1 MIDRTDPTSERTD
14 SASDAGGDESP
25 LSRRTVLRGVGS
37 VLAAGSASATVGSA
51 TTQDRPLTVE
61 TTSVEVLDDEHGD
74 GGHRHGSDGQ
84 QLKTTGRISGMED
97 IGCERCELGAQVKP
111 VGHDSWYGGV
121 QTVQHTPQN
130 SMRVTVTVVLS
141 NVRAGKY
148 ECRLCA
154 RPILGDAATSLSVG
168 NTVTLTLGG
177 GASTNPGPDD
187 KDSVKNPRKLRRAA
201 RRRCPCSLSHPN
213 RTHLTVTGG
222 GGGDV
227 RDYLFRA
234 SRRDVSRVG
243 ASAAP
248 RQISDRHVTVTDTDD
263 YVAGR
268 LVAGTVAGG
277 GDSFFFSGELTDV
290 QLDPGISLYV
300 HGTDVTDA
308 VAVY

>member
-1 MIDRTDPTSERTD
+1 MTSQPDLTIDRID
-14 SASDAGGDESP
+14 SASDGSDDASA
-25 LSRRTVLRGVGS
+25 LSRRTVLRSVGS
-37 VLAAGSASATVGSA
+37 VLAAGGASAAVGSA
-51 TTQDRPLTVE
+51 TTQDRSLTVE
-61 TTSVEVLDDEHGD
+61 TTDVEILDGD
-74 GGHRHGSDGQ
+74 RGNGDHRHGADSQ
-84 QLKTTGRISGMED
+84 PLRTTGRISGMED

-121 QTVQHTPQN
+121 QTVRHTPQN

-177 GASTNPGPDD
+177 GASTNPGRDD

-201 RRRCPCSLSHPN
+201 QRRCPCSLSHPN
-213 RTHLTVTGG
+213 RTHLTVAG

-277 GDSFFFSGELTDV
+277 GDSFLFSGELTDV